1 MRARVEKGYV
11 LVWTKYTTVCSDDN
25 AFSWDTC
32 GIPFVVDN
40 FATAIIRNEGR
51 LFTGQFN
58 PNTITLETA
67 EGVSTKTKL
76 VGSIRLVFT
85 GFGNEHHV

>member
-1 MRARVEKGYV
+1 MRARVEKCYV

-40 FATAIIRNEGR
+40 FATAIIRN
-51 LFTGQFN
+51 
-58 PNTITLETA
+58 
-67 EGVSTKTKL
+67 
-76 VGSIRLVFT
+76 
-85 GFGNEHHV
+85 